1 MSGRKVGRCPPQEGL
16 YVRKV
21 GTSFRK
27 SDTKISDAKTK
38 KEFAMKPRGWMVALA
53 LLGTSTLLA
62 SAQDFKPANG
72 NEYLPRLGDIMSA
85 AQMRHQKLW
94 FAGKAQNWQ
103 LAAFELRQLKANLAD
118 AAVLYSDI
126 PVNHVTT
133 MEGPLQAVSDAIT
146 DRDGR
151 KFAKAVGDLTEGCN
165 SCHRSVDRG
174 FIVMRIPADQQLFS
188 NQLFSLPGKP

>member
-1 MSGRKVGRCPPQEGL
+1 
-16 YVRKV
+16 
-21 GTSFRK
+21 
-27 SDTKISDAKTK
+27 
-38 KEFAMKPRGWMVALA
+38 MKRWSWTVALV

-62 SAQDFKPANG
+62 PAQDLKPSNG

-85 AQMRHQKLW
+85 AQTRHQKLW

-103 LAAFELRQLKANLAD
+103 LAAFELRQLKASLAE

-126 PVNHVTT
+126 PVSHVAT
-133 MEGPLQAVSDAIT
+133 MEGPLQSVSEAIT
-146 DRDGR
+146 AKDGR

-174 FIVMRIPADQQLFS
+174 FIVMKIPADQQLFS
-188 NQLFSLPGKP
+188 NQLFSPPGKP